1 MVDWTKI
8 VTNVYH
14 AGMILG
20 SAYIAAHP
28 ADYGWLIVAMQAL
41 GQSAPPPDW
50 TPGLRLPEV
59 PRA

>member
-1 MVDWTKI
+1 MKI

-50 TPGLRLPEV
+50 TPGLKLPEV
-59 PRA
+59 PRV